1 MFIQVST
8 MQNHKILRWKL
19 TSFILKVEQ
28 GAGMA
33 FVVAIFRKGFMA
45 FLLFLPVVFCWEPP
59 WKKSSSENR

>member
-1 MFIQVST
+1 MFIQVSI

-33 FVVAIFRKGFMA
+33 FAVEIFRKGFMA
-45 FLLFLPVVFCWEPP
+45 LFVVPPVVFLLGASLKEV
-59 WKKSSSENR
+59 